1 MIQQLVINA
10 IKKNIIN
17 RYSEFSSTISRS
29 EFWKFILVEAFLF
42 GICVAILGLL
52 SLNSALY
59 MYMMALFFAICT
71 VSIMS
76 LTLPNLG
83 AIICR
88 FRDTNTS
95 AWLLLLVLIPY
106 IGILIVI
113 ALLLRD
119 SKASSIDESQSVT
132 QEEMN
137 LVDDSYE
144 SMEPQVVDSVV
155 VTNQAYGKKTIIMTA
170 LVTVLCWSVGLYS
183 FSSATTKEARAYLKM
198 EPGAFMT
205 LAIKDLGSDTAIPS
219 AQQVVTDYYAYLNK
233 EQYQEA
239 YRLLAHRER
248 EKYGTYEQWVKSV
261 KASHSREMRRIFLDG
276 VYVDDD
282 GFKHIYFDMA
292 FKGEEYPGRM
302 AVYMVYEHETWRI
315 ESIAPYHKE

>member
-1 MIQQLVINA
+1 MIQQLVIDA
-10 IKKNIIN
+10 IKNNIIN

-71 VSIMS
+71 VSIMI

-119 SKASSIDESQSVT
+119 SKASSIDESPSVT

-219 AQQVVTDYYAYLNK
+219 AQQVVADYYAYLNK
-233 EQYQEA
+233 EQYQAA

-248 EKYGTYEQWVKSV
+248 ERYGTYDQWVKSV

>member
-1 MIQQLVINA
+1 MIRQLVIDT
-10 IKKNIIN
+10 IKENIMD
-17 RYSEFSSTISRS
+17 RYCEFSGTISRS
-29 EFWKFILVEAFLF
+29 AFWKFMLVEHLLF
-42 GICVAILGLL
+42 GFIIAVLGLL
-52 SLNSALY
+52 SENSALY
-59 MYMMALFFAICT
+59 VYMVAIAFAVWVVAFMA
-71 VSIMS
+71 

-248 EKYGTYEQWVKSV
+248 EKYGTYEQWMKSV

>member
-1 MIQQLVINA
+1 MIQQLVIDA
-10 IKKNIIN
+10 IKNNIIN

-71 VSIMS
+71 VSIMI

>member
-1 MIQQLVINA
+1 MIQQLVIDA
-10 IKKNIIN
+10 IKNNIIN

-119 SKASSIDESQSVT
+119 SKASSIDESPSVT

-198 EPGAFMT
+198 EPGAFKT

-219 AQQVVTDYYAYLNK
+219 AQQVVEDYYAYLNK